1 MSTPLSDLPLPPGQ
15 NMPDMSG
22 GAQQQYDLNSMIDAA
37 ASSQHQPSQDDPSIS
52 AGALQYQMD
61 PSQIPFNG
69 PNPNIQIQEDQMM
82 DNQPMQYEMMQQYM
96 EQEPELSFV
105 QKITN
110 EVKIPLIVAVLFVI
124 LSLPQFNKVLTKF
137 VPRLLSE
144 TGDLNM
150 MGLVAKSIII
160 AILVLIAKLF
170 L

>member
-1 MSTPLSDLPLPPGQ
+1 MSTPLSDLPLPSGQ

-37 ASSQHQPSQDDPSIS
+37 ASTQNQPTQEDPSIS

-69 PNPNIQIQEDQMM
+69 PNPNIQIQEEE
-82 DNQPMQYEMMQQYM
+82 PHHMQYEMMQQYM
-96 EQEPELSFV
+96 EPEPELSFV

-110 EVKIPLIVAVLFVI
+110 EIKIPLIVAVLFVV
-124 LSLPQFNKVLTKF
+124 LSLPQFNKLLTRF

-160 AILVLIAKLF
+160 AILVLLVKLF
-170 L
+170 V

>member
-1 MSTPLSDLPLPPGQ
+1 MSTPLSDLPLPSGQ

-37 ASSQHQPSQDDPSIS
+37 ASVQNQPTQEDPSIS

-69 PNPNIQIQEDQMM
+69 PNPNIHIQEEDH
-82 DNQPMQYEMMQQYM
+82 QPMHYEMMQQYM
-96 EQEPELSFV
+96 EPEPELSFV

-110 EVKIPLIVAVLFVI
+110 EIKIPLIVAVLFVV
-124 LSLPQFNKVLTKF
+124 LSLPQFNKVLTRF

-144 TGDLNM
+144 TGDLNT

-160 AILVLIAKLF
+160 AILVLLAKLF
-170 L
+170 I